1 MNMPPPN
8 LPRLHWSPVEP
19 SWIVSV
25 GLVILAALPHQ
36 IPATGRRVLS
46 HPIGAILF
54 AALSTYVAWKAPVL
68 GAAMFIF
75 LAGVILQARRQQ
87 TEPFVTKNLNKD
99 RVKKPHT
106 WLGEEVLAEHP
117 TAIQQRTEDPAIS
130 YDEVIDHDAPPWE
143 GEAALDEHPLA
154 IQDKPVGR
162 VPEYD
167 EGGASYGHR

>member
-1 MNMPPPN
+1 M
-8 LPRLHWSPVEP
+8 
-19 SWIVSV
+19 I
-25 GLVILAALPHQ
+25 A
-36 IPATGRRVLS
+36 

-54 AALSTYVAWKAPVL
+54 AALSAYVAWKVPVL

-75 LAGVILQARRQQ
+75 LAGIVLLKQS
-87 TEPFVTKNLNKD
+87 EPFVTKNLNKD
-99 RVKKPHT
+99 RVQKKPAHT

-117 TAIQQRTEDPAIS
+117 KAIQQRTEDPAIS

-143 GEAALDEHPLA
+143 GEVALDEHPLA